1 MLHGGGL
8 TSAPADGGE
17 VTAGTSAP
25 NIKLLIG
32 GEDGSLAVNQGV
44 GNSGYL
50 LIVEN
55 EDP

>member
-1 MLHGGGL
+1 MLHRGGL